1 MYQSVNDELRSKL
14 KNNSKS
20 IAGGRIGYG
29 HNEAYEKSAFVGVIM
44 GLVIGIYLIAPE
56 FQDDLGITI
65 RSSDEYFWP
74 IFISMIVLT
83 VLMSKGLETLFNF
96 RGMNKFLDSP

>member
-1 MYQSVNDELRSKL
+1 MLYQSVNDELRSKL

-44 GLVIGIYLIAPE
+44 GLVIGTDHRMSISGRYLY
-56 FQDDLGITI
+56 Q
-65 RSSDEYFWP
+65 
-74 IFISMIVLT
+74 
-83 VLMSKGLETLFNF
+83 
-96 RGMNKFLDSP
+96 